1 MLFLNWHLVS
11 ALPCSSQATLA
22 SSSLKRRIKESLALR
37 ATAFAVVEA
46 DLQEAAVASGAVSS
60 TLLPRWLQ
68 SLTCCAY
75 ISKLY
80 PKVSFHLDSVEPNI
94 FLWENYKIQL
104 DSNTIWI
111 QKDTVKNTINF
122 ESTLHP
128 YYIIWNGICII
139 YGLIHKCIW
148 VYPESIDF

>member
-1 MLFLNWHLVS
+1 MFFLNWHLVS

-80 PKVSFHLDSVEPNI
+80 PKVSFHLDSVKPNI
-94 FLWENYKIQL
+94 FWGRITKYSYIALQFEFEYRRIPWKIQSIL
-104 DSNTIWI
+104 YQQFILITLFEMGYVLSMVWYINVFGCI
-111 QKDTVKNTINF
+111 QNQ
-122 ESTLHP
+122 
-128 YYIIWNGICII
+128 
-139 YGLIHKCIW
+139 
-148 VYPESIDF
+148 